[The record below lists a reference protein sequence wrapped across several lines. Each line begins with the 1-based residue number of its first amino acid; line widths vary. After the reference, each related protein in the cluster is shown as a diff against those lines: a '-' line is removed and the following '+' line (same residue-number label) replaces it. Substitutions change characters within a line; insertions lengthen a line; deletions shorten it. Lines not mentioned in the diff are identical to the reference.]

1 MSAVLLSLRQQTVVQ
16 FNAPLLALL
25 GATGLILVLTC
36 ANIASLLL
44 AKGESS
50 SHELAVRVALGGSM
64 GRVAR
69 VPLVEGVVLC
79 FAGCLLGVPLAV
91 VILKF

>member
-1 MSAVLLSLRQQTVVQ
+1 MSAVLLSLRQQTVGQ

-25 GATGLILVLTC
+25 AATGLLMALTC

-44 AKGESS
+44 VKGESR
-50 SHELAVRVALGGSM
+50 SHELAVRMALGGSI

-69 VPLVEGVVLC
+69 V
-79 FAGCLLGVPLAV
+79 
-91 VILKF
+91 